1 MLRRKKVL
9 PNRRNRRKR
18 VGKIIGILCLIIG
31 IFFAGFMLL
40 LRKSDV
46 LIRPIPEGP
55 FSQVLGSSDGTV
67 KQIEKALK
75 EQKIAYKEVK
85 KASEASHKV
94 ILSSGEEVLLSDT
107 KDLGSQL
114 SSLQVIISRLTMEG
128 KRFSKLDLRFD
139 RPAIM
144 LVK

>member
-1 MLRRKKVL
+1 MLRRKRAL

-18 VGKIIGILCLIIG
+18 IGKILGILCLCIG

-40 LRKSDV
+40 LRKGDV
-46 LIRPIPEGP
+46 LIRPIPEGS
-55 FSQVLGSSDGTV
+55 FSQVLGSTDDTTRE
-67 KQIEKALK
+67 IEKGLK

-85 KASEASHKV
+85 KAANASHKV
-94 ILSSGEEVLLSDT
+94 VLSSGEEVLLSDT
-107 KDLGSQL
+107 KDLSSQL

-139 RPAIM
+139 RPAIV
-144 LVK
+144 LLK